1 MMAYQQSDL
10 DTINAAIAT
19 GALSVRYA
27 DGRTVVYRSIREM
40 RQVQMD
46 IQAAL
51 TPATPPVMRVVGGY
65 SSGLS

>member
-1 MMAYQQSDL
+1 MAYQQSDL

-27 DGRTVVYRSIREM
+27 DGRTVIYRSLSEM

-51 TPATPPVMRVVGGY
+51 SPASAPVMRVVGGY